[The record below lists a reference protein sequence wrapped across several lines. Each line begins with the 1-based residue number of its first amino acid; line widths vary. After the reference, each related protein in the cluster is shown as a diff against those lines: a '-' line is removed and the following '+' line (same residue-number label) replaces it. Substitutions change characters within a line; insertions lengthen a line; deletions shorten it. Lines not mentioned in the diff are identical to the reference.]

1 MQFKTTYLIVLLFVF
16 SSISAQDTTQTNIL
30 KWAEVMPKFPGG
42 DKALIQYLATNIFYP
57 VEARLKEIQGKVIVG
72 FYIDKEGN
80 VKGSNIVKSLGGGC
94 DEEALRV
101 VNSLPKWIP
110 GMHNGEPVNV
120 SYHFPVTFKIEYRE
134 EDSETSTYPGGTNA
148 LLKFLADNLQYPN
161 EAREAGKQGVVKVQF
176 YIDIDGSIQDL
187 KVISDQVGSGCAE
200 EALRIIR
207 LMPNWIPGTKNGNPI
222 KVPYTVPITFKLDDN
237 TKIKDNTKIEV
248 NYENETIQTTLPQFP
263 GGNIKLMKFLGKE
276 LFYPEEARN
285 KGLEG
290 KVIISFDVDIDGTI
304 LNPKIIKD
312 AIGAG
317 CGEEA
322 LRVVNLMPKWIPGTK
337 NGTPTKSSYT
347 LPINFK

>member
-120 SYHFPVTFKIEYRE
+120 SYHFPVTFKLIVEKIASDTLKIPE
-134 EDSETSTYPGGTNA
+134 IMPSFPDGLAALSNFIDKNLSYPIQA
-148 LLKFLADNLQYPN
+148 LEK
-161 EAREAGKQGVVKVQF
+161 
-176 YIDIDGSIQDL
+176 
-187 KVISDQVGSGCAE
+187 
-200 EALRIIR
+200 
-207 LMPNWIPGTKNGNPI
+207 
-222 KVPYTVPITFKLDDN
+222 
-237 TKIKDNTKIEV
+237 
-248 NYENETIQTTLPQFP
+248 
-263 GGNIKLMKFLGKE
+263 NIK
-276 LFYPEEARN
+276 
-285 KGLEG
+285 G
-290 KVIISFDVDIDGTI
+290 KVIATFIVDTEGHIQA
-304 LNPKIIKD
+304 PKIIKG
-312 AIGAG
+312 IGGG
-317 CGEEA
+317 CEEEV
-322 LRVVNLMPKWIPGTK
+322 LRVLSIMPQWIPGKDKGVPVNT
-337 NGTPTKSSYT
+337 YFT
-347 LPINFK
+347 LPVTFKMN